1 MKRWKYELSCSNT
14 GIGIVCFEPGART
27 DRNTC
32 LLYTSK
38 VDRYKQEK
46 ANRKKNMKKQRIM
59 NIVRKCV
66 LSLAALALVGWLG
79 YSAYVSHESKQ
90 EREVAEVNYDAVNNY
105 LSGLGE

>member
-1 MKRWKYELSCSNT
+1 MSQE
-14 GIGIVCFEPGART
+14 
-27 DRNTC
+27 
-32 LLYTSK
+32 K
-38 VDRYKQEK
+38 VDQYKKNK
-46 ANRKKNMKKQRIM
+46 ANRQKIMRREKILRRLEIM

>member
-1 MKRWKYELSCSNT
+1 MDKRRAIQIMTK
-14 GIGIVCFEPGART
+14 AAQ
-27 DRNTC
+27 
-32 LLYTSK
+32 LYKEQLEDQK
-38 VDRYKQEK
+38 VLFLCGLPKEVNKQLQEK

-66 LSLAALALVGWLG
+66 LSLTALALVGWLG